1 MLINLQKINFNKK
14 NFNYYFKIIFRFR
27 NNSDYLKL
35 NSITKVSK
43 KRSYNWL
50 LNNQKNRIF
59 FLIKYKKKNAGI
71 FNFNKEK
78 PTFSQVILKKYR
90 NKKIGKTSAKI
101 LLKKLKKLGYF
112 KLITYASKNNIA
124 SYNIHKE
131 ISFKSK
137 LHRKKNKLY
146 KFYINTKKS

>member
-1 MLINLQKINFNKK
+1 MSINLQKINFNKK

-43 KRSYNWL
+43 KSSYNWL
-50 LNNQKNRIF
+50 LNNQKKRIF

-137 LHRKKNKLY
+137 LHMKKNKFY